1 MPSGAELPGRAE
13 RLRPQLLAR
22 QAEAERL
29 RRAPEATMRD
39 FHEAGI
45 LRAIQPVA
53 FGGFEA
59 DFIDQVDM
67 TFAVARACGSS
78 GWVYA
83 VLSAHA
89 AMIANFPERAQVEI
103 WGRDPRALAAS
114 SLFAMGRF
122 RRVEGGYVVN
132 GDWHYASGCDYCAY
146 LVAGADPETAVGDGR
161 SSRTRFLL
169 PIAGMEIIDDWH
181 VMGLAGTGSKSLR
194 ARDLFV
200 PEWLA
205 ISDAEFLDNTG
216 PGRKLHDHCHL
227 YRMSRAAHPGP
238 LSLAMAGVGIA
249 QHAVDYFA
257 EHFDGMGVGRTSAIE
272 RETIRHD
279 LAESAAEADAA
290 RLLLRRTVHEVER
303 AARER
308 IDPTPRPLIE
318 LVSRDRHFA
327 TRLALR
333 ATERLFHAA
342 GSRALFA
349 ENELQR
355 CFRDVHAVASRLT
368 RLGMIGRTPGG
379 GEV

>member
-1 MPSGAELPGRAE
+1 
-13 RLRPQLLAR
+13 
-22 QAEAERL
+22 
-29 RRAPEATMRD
+29 
-39 FHEAGI
+39 
-45 LRAIQPVA
+45 
-53 FGGFEA
+53 
-59 DFIDQVDM
+59 
-67 TFAVARACGSS
+67 
-78 GWVYA
+78 
-83 VLSAHA
+83 
-89 AMIANFPERAQVEI
+89 
-103 WGRDPRALAAS
+103 
-114 SLFAMGRF
+114 
-122 RRVEGGYVVN
+122 
-132 GDWHYASGCDYCAY
+132 
-146 LVAGADPETAVGDGR
+146 
-161 SSRTRFLL
+161 
-169 PIAGMEIIDDWH
+169 
-181 VMGLAGTGSKSLR
+181 MGLAGTGSKSLR